1 MSEIDLNQVLARG
14 NIYIT
19 SGANN
24 MNFNNNHYRN
34 NNQEM
39 EDSLKKKII
48 EKLGLKEVNN
58 GSL

>member
-1 MSEIDLNQVLARG
+1 
-14 NIYIT
+14 
-19 SGANN
+19 